1 MAAPLPF
8 CYKGP
13 EALRHCLTAVLPF
26 SYIEQR
32 PILRVTA
39 SSRPEFSET
48 RLVLRKFATAAE
60 FAAGY
65 MSVLVNKLRFSD
77 MKTLREIDTDIADG
91 IHQARCFDKFGN
103 GTLAHGFDDV
113 IDRLDHGEVS
123 WIIKD
128 ILDQ

>member
-26 SYIEQR
+26 STIEQC
-32 PILRVTA
+32 PILKVTA
-39 SSRPEFSET
+39 LGRLEFSET
-48 RLVLRKFATAAE
+48 RLVPGYFETAAE

-65 MSVLVNKLRFSD
+65 TSYLVNKLRFSD
-77 MKTLREIDTDIADG
+77 MKTLREIDTNIADG
-91 IHQARCFDKFGN
+91 IHQTRCFDKFGN
-103 GTLAHGFDDV
+103 GTFAHGFDNV

-123 WIIKD
+123 WIIED

>member
-1 MAAPLPF
+1 M
-8 CYKGP
+8 
-13 EALRHCLTAVLPF
+13 
-26 SYIEQR
+26 
-32 PILRVTA
+32 TA

-48 RLVLRKFATAAE
+48 RLVLRNFATAAE

-65 MSVLVNKLRFSD
+65 TSVLVNKLRFSD
-77 MKTLREIDTDIADG
+77 MKTLREIDTDITNS
-91 IHQARCFDKFGN
+91 IHQAWCFDKFGN